1 LSLGAR
7 VGRTEELL
15 GGTVLLNNLDEARL
29 ELLNGGNVVGEDTH
43 LTGGGGDV
51 DLGTVFAKVGQYLRK
66 GRRHGGGRKSMENVH
81 ASRLV
86 DGLSRNH
93 KVNNCV

>member
-1 LSLGAR
+1 
-7 VGRTEELL
+7 
-15 GGTVLLNNLDEARL
+15 
-29 ELLNGGNVVGEDTH
+29 
-43 LTGGGGDV
+43 
-51 DLGTVFAKVGQYLRK
+51 VFAKVGQYLRK